1 MRHTV
6 WAFGLFILS
15 PSGVLAQ
22 TAPPSSDAREAAVM
36 ALHGAV
42 EAQAPGAHS
51 GRALA
56 VGEVLPAG
64 TRLSAGEGAT
74 AVVSLPNGS
83 TLTLL
88 PDSQLTL
95 FGSASPP
102 AANAPPSTATTL
114 EYGSVRVTSAADE
127 QRPTLPLTLGTSVVA
142 LGRGDA
148 VISSVRRAVRTQVS
162 VHRGRVQVRTGS
174 HVRLVRAG
182 QGVRMTNG
190 APASSFFSLAA
201 PPSWRE
207 APPRELATLGGAVPL
222 GFSYG
227 ASGGAPGGAGV
238 RAWRVELARDAD
250 FRDLVVSERAPLRQ
264 LRWDGRLQGAGD
276 WYARVSAIDAL
287 GLDGLPSP
295 AAHVVVAAPSI
306 VPGAEAT
313 ESSPARPATLRA
325 PAGVLC
331 GVDGARLA
339 LVPDPVR
346 LTPARAHT
354 VRCARDA
361 SGADAQEFTVS
372 ARDAGPVLHDV
383 QLRATGAS
391 GRVLSLRLS
400 DLSGIPIPYATV
412 RVTSD
417 EGVLLDE
424 LREASERGVYVAAI
438 QWRGARARIPLRF
451 TVNDGLT
458 FSHDVA
464 TGDSHAAP

>member
-6 WAFGLFILS
+6 WVFGALLLS

-22 TAPPSSDAREAAVM
+22 TAPSTAERGAREVTVIAS
-36 ALHGAV
+36 HGAV
-42 EAQAPGAHS
+42 EAQPPGAPA
-51 GRALA
+51 GRAPA
-56 VGEVLPAG
+56 VGDTLPAG
-64 TRLSAGEGAT
+64 SRLSAGDGAT
-74 AVVSLPNGS
+74 LALSLPNGA

-88 PDSQLTL
+88 PETQLTL
-95 FGSASPP
+95 FGSAAPP
-102 AANAPPSTATTL
+102 AANAPPSTTTTL
-114 EYGSVRVTSAADE
+114 ERGTVRVSATADE
-127 QRPTLPLTLGTSVVA
+127 ASPTIPLAIGTSVVA

-148 VISSVRRAVRTQVS
+148 VISSAPRAVRTQVS
-162 VHRGRVQVRTGS
+162 VLRGRAQVRTGA

-201 PPSWRE
+201 APSWRE
-207 APPRELATLGGAVPL
+207 APPRALATLGGAGPV

-227 ASGGAPGGAGV
+227 PSGGVAV
-238 RAWRVELARDAD
+238 RGWRVELARDAD
-250 FRDLVVSERAPLRQ
+250 FRDLVVSERVPLRQ
-264 LRWDGRLQGAGD
+264 LRWEGRVAGAGD

-287 GLDGLPSP
+287 GLDGVPSP
-295 AAHVVVAAPSI
+295 AARITVAAPAI

-313 ESSPARPATLRA
+313 GDSPARPATLRA
-325 PAGVLC
+325 PAGVFC

-339 LVPDPVR
+339 PVPDALR
-346 LTPARAHT
+346 LTPARSHT

-361 SGADAQEFTVS
+361 GGADAQEFTVT

-383 QLRATGAS
+383 QLRATGAA

-400 DLSGIPIPYATV
+400 DLAGIPIPYATV

-417 EGVLLDE
+417 EGVLIDE

-451 TVNDGLT
+451 TVNDGVS

-464 TGDSHAAP
+464 TDDASRAAP

>member
-1 MRHTV
+1 MRHTAWV
-6 WAFGLFILS
+6 FGAFLLS

-22 TAPPSSDAREAAVM
+22 TAPPAASDAHEATVV

-42 EAQAPGAHS
+42 EAQSPGAS
-51 GRALA
+51 TGRAPA
-56 VGEVLPAG
+56 AGEVLAAG
-64 TRLSAGEGAT
+64 TRLSASEGAT
-74 AVVSLPNGS
+74 VVLSLPNGA

-102 AANAPPSTATTL
+102 AANAPPSTITTL
-114 EYGSVRVTSAADE
+114 EYGSVRVSAAADE
-127 QRPTLPLTLGTSVVA
+127 QRPTIPLTLGTSVVA

-201 PPSWRE
+201 APSWRE
-207 APPRELATLGGAVPL
+207 APPRELPTLGGAGPVSL
-222 GFSYG
+222 SYS
-227 ASGGAPGGAGV
+227 ASGGPGV
-238 RAWRVELARDAD
+238 RSWRVELARDAD
-250 FRDLVVSERAPLRQ
+250 FRDLVVSERLPPRQ
-264 LRWDGRLQGAGD
+264 LRWDGALQGAGD

-287 GLDGLPSP
+287 GLDGVPSS
-295 AAHVVVAAPSI
+295 AAHITVTAPAI
-306 VPGAEAT
+306 VPGAEAAGD
-313 ESSPARPATLRA
+313 SPARPATLRA
-325 PAGVLC
+325 PAGVFC
-331 GVDGARLA
+331 GVDGARL
-339 LVPDPVR
+339 VPVPEPVR
-346 LTPARAHT
+346 LTPARTHT

-361 SGADAQEFTVS
+361 SGADAQEFTVT

-400 DLSGIPIPYATV
+400 DLAGIPIPYANV

-417 EGVLLDE
+417 AGVLIDD

-451 TVNDGLT
+451 TVNDGLS

-464 TGDSHAAP
+464 IDDASHAAP